1 MKLRVI
7 ITGSTGMVGE
17 GVLLECLEDP
27 NVEKILL
34 LNRKSY
40 GINHPKVEEVLH
52 PDFSD
57 ISSIKDK
64 LKGYNACFFCS
75 GVSSIGLKE
84 EEFFKLTHTI
94 TLHVANTLVSLNPGM
109 SFSYISGAGTDS
121 TEKGRT
127 MWARVKGK
135 TENDL
140 LKLPFAKVYNFR
152 PGYMHPTPGAKN
164 TLSAYKY
171 IGWSFPILRTM
182 FPKRVSTLKQLAVA
196 MIRASENGYNKNTVE
211 VEDILELSK
220 S

>member
-1 MKLRVI
+1 MI

-40 GINHPKVEEVLH
+40 GIDHPKVEEVLH

-196 MIRASENGYNKNTVE
+196 MIRASENGYSKNTVE

>member
-34 LNRKSY
+34 LNRKPY

-52 PDFSD
+52 SDFSD

-75 GVSSIGLKE
+75 GVSSIGLSE
-84 EEFFKLTHTI
+84 EEFFKLTHTL
-94 TLHVANTLVSLNPGM
+94 TLNVASTLASLNPSM

-121 TEKGRT
+121 TEIGKT

-171 IGWSFPILRTM
+171 IGWSFPILRVI

-196 MIRASENGYNKNTVE
+196 MIRASENGYSKNTVE

-220 S
+220 A